1 MKVSD
6 VMRWFGYERRGIR
19 TPGFNS
25 IADLLGVEAT
35 AAGVAVTP
43 RRAIGVP
50 AVYASLSVLAGDLAK
65 TPAKLRRRVAADT
78 FTDAIE
84 HGLWEILHDLPNAE
98 TSAYSFKHEMMIDLL
113 SHEKA
118 YAEIIRADGQ
128 VVALW
133 RLDPER
139 MRVERDTARRK
150 VWKYTDDQGK
160 PHEWTFDPSMPPIFE
175 LTHPSPLR
183 RCPELIA
190 TAIALQRY
198 TGGFFARGGRPS
210 GLLETDTE
218 LDKDQAS
225 DIRDSFSKWHA
236 GVDNAHRVAVLEHG
250 VKYKPIATANDK
262 AQLVELLQ
270 SIRVEIAAAFR
281 LAPWKVGDVSK
292 MTFSNMEAATIDHAT
307 GTLDP
312 YFTLWE
318 HAIRRDLLT
327 TRQYGRYDVT
337 FDRAS
342 LIRSDMQTLHAALA
356 LGRQNGIYSANDARR
371 KLGEN
376 PIPADQGGDRYLV
389 NGNMTPITE
398 AGSDADAT
406 AQ

>member
-1 MKVSD
+1 
-6 VMRWFGYERRGIR
+6 MRWFGYERRGIR

-25 IADLLGVEAT
+25 VADLLGVEAT
-35 AAGVAVTP
+35 AAGVTVTP
-43 RRAIGVP
+43 RRALAVP
-50 AVYASLSVLAGDLAK
+50 AVYASLSVLAGDVAK
-65 TPAKLRRRVAADT
+65 TPIKLRRRVADDT
-78 FTDAIE
+78 FTDALD

-98 TSAYSFKHEMMIDLL
+98 TTAYSLKHQMMLDLL
-113 SHEKA
+113 AHEKA

-139 MRVERDTARRK
+139 MHVDRDAARRK
-150 VWKYTDDQGK
+150 RWRYTDDEGK
-160 PHEWTFDPSMPPIFE
+160 AHEWIFEPSKPPIFE
-175 LTHPSPLR
+175 LVHPSPLQ
-183 RCPELIA
+183 RCKDLIA

-198 TGGFFARGGRPS
+198 TSTFFARGGRPT
-210 GLLETDTE
+210 GLLESDVDIDE
-218 LDKDQAS
+218 DQKK
-225 DIRDSFSKWHA
+225 DIRESFTKWHE
-236 GVDNAHRVAVLEHG
+236 GVDNHHSIAVLEHG
-250 VKYKPIATANDK
+250 LKYKPLATANDK

-327 TRQYGRYDVT
+327 NRQYGRYDVT

-356 LGRQNGIYSANDARR
+356 LGRQNGIYSTNDARR

-389 NGNMTPITE
+389 NGNMTPIAE
-398 AGSDADAT
+398 AGGDADPT
-406 AQ
+406 